1 MGDDDR
7 STGGDGLGAQLAMM
21 VERKYGIIMRS
32 RHAKNVC
39 QTLQNRAVAKGCG
52 SLSSYLDYLDS
63 GAAQED
69 EAHLIAQVTTN
80 VTSFFRE
87 PHHFERLRAHV
98 AQLPTDRAVRCW
110 SAGCSTGQEPWS
122 ALTTIAPMIAP
133 EMRRLMLV
141 LGTDID
147 PVALAQARA
156 AIYPVAGMQDIPLD
170 RRAQFMTNATTMEPR
185 ADLRPLM
192 RIRTL
197 NLTEPFP
204 FKARF
209 DVIFCRNTL
218 IYFGP
223 EQRADVVRRLAARM
237 HPGALLMLGHS
248 ETLHKPPAG
257 LEPAGRTAYRRMA

>member
-1 MGDDDR
+1 MDDR
-7 STGGDGLGAQLAMM
+7 DRSKDGADQNTRLAVM
-21 VERKYGIIMRS
+21 VERKYGIIMRP
-32 RHAKNVC
+32 RHAANVC
-39 QTLQNRAVAKGCG
+39 QTLQNRAVAQGGG
-52 SLSSYLDYLDS
+52 SLDDYLGYLDN
-63 GAAQED
+63 GAAQDD
-69 EAHLIAQVTTN
+69 EAHLIAQITTN

-87 PHHFERLRAHV
+87 PHHFERLRTHV
-98 AQLPTDRAVRCW
+98 AQLPPNRAVRCW
-110 SAGCSTGQEPWS
+110 SAGCSSGQEPWS
-122 ALTTIAPMIAP
+122 ALTTIAPLIAP

-156 AIYPVAGMQDIPLD
+156 AIYPVSNLQDIPMD
-170 RRAQFMTNATTMEPR
+170 RRSQFVTSATTIEPR

-218 IYFGP
+218 IYFGA

-257 LEPAGRTAYRRMA
+257 LEPAGRTAYRRVA